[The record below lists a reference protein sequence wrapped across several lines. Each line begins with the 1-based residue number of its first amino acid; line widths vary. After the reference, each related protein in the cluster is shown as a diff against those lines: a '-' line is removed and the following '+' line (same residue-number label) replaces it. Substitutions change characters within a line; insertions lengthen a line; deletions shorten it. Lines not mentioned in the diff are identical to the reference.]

1 MWKKQVK
8 KTWLPFL
15 YGMHSDVS
23 VLISLAWS
31 ILFFKHSGY
40 DLASDVSILQWV
52 RIPVLR
58 NPVANAASL
67 WLRYL
72 LVCRWRQPHSQR
84 PCWQTAVC
92 GREPRMVGGISIK
105 LRKRIPCSFREL
117 KEMCSA
123 AEFWLSQEQNT
134 IAWLTAPELSHWNGR
149 RLTLWS

>member
-1 MWKKQVK
+1 MK

-67 WLRYL
+67 
-72 LVCRWRQPHSQR
+72 
-84 PCWQTAVC
+84 
-92 GREPRMVGGISIK
+92 
-105 LRKRIPCSFREL
+105 
-117 KEMCSA
+117 
-123 AEFWLSQEQNT
+123 
-134 IAWLTAPELSHWNGR
+134 
-149 RLTLWS
+149 